1 MSIKLMS
8 LAFDARVSNPLRKLV
23 LLKLC
28 DHANE
33 KGQCWPS
40 FSYIADQCE
49 ISRRSAI
56 NHVQAL
62 IEDGYLS
69 SSSRFKDGEQT
80 TNMYTVSM
88 ARLIKNIAESAP
100 PSAAPALGV
109 VQMATLGSAA
119 PAPRTVTE
127 PSLLTVIEPIH
138 APQAD
143 AGLFAGIDDS
153 TTDNKKP
160 TPPKFK
166 PESLAETMPEKLAGC
181 WLEWIHYRRDRK
193 LTTREATMRAQ
204 AGNLAEWGK
213 SGLDP
218 CLAIKASIENGWQ
231 GLFPPKPQGAVTQ
244 YKTAA
249 EKEAERNAYTFDL
262 ERARN
267 F

>member
-1 MSIKLMS
+1 MS

-56 NHVQAL
+56 THIQAL

-69 SSSRFKDGEQT
+69 SESRFKDGEQT
-80 TNMYTVSM
+80 TNMYTVSIS
-88 ARLIKNIAESAP
+88 RLIKNIADSAP
-100 PSAAPALGV
+100 PSANPAPEV
-109 VQMATLGSAA
+109 VQMAALGGAA
-119 PAPRTVTE
+119 PAPRTISE
-127 PSLLTVIEPIH
+127 SSLLNINESNP

-143 AGLFAGIDDS
+143 ADLMTGLDDS
-153 TTDNKKP
+153 TTDKQKKA

-166 PESLAETMPEKLAGC
+166 PESLADTMPPELAD
-181 WLEWIHYRRDRK
+181 WWVKWVAYRRDRK
-193 LTTREATMRAQ
+193 ITIKEPTMRLQ
-204 AGNLAEWGK
+204 AENLEKWGRA
-213 SGLDP
+213 GHEP
-218 CLAIKASIENGWQ
+218 WAAIKTSMENGWS
-231 GLFPPKPQGAVTQ
+231 GLFEPKKQGAVTQ